1 LHLAQMARFPRL
13 LQAVSNRCTTD
24 TEKTLIHVHAFAPQQ
39 IARRLPIRAL
49 LLAKVA
55 ETTTTALAPI
65 SRMALLRDLVTSTL
79 IYQPGAV
86 QPEVAM
92 MAALARQL
100 PCYQINLGSD
110 LAEIPPVVAQTIRD
124 NTPIG

>member
-1 LHLAQMARFPRL
+1 MARFPRL

-24 TEKTLIHVHAFAPQQ
+24 TEKTLIHVHAFAP
-39 IARRLPIRAL
+39 
-49 LLAKVA
+49 
-55 ETTTTALAPI
+55 I

-79 IYQPGAV
+79 VYQPGAV